1 MRLVMVAKP
10 GILASC
16 VRGLCLLGGLTL
28 LGCGEQAPA
37 KAPVAEITAQ
47 PRAQSQ
53 PKQTPAQAVTKAAA
67 EPGPI
72 QGSAGKRQPQSK
84 APLADLVEQAAAHEF
99 DLPAIDEARLATA
112 GIRKLAGKHITL
124 YTDLPAGEVDELP
137 SVLDAAVPLWCE
149 YFKVDPAKVADWKI
163 VGHVMRDKER
173 FVGTGLYLASL
184 PDFPNGFSQG
194 SQLWLYDQPSAYYR
208 RHLLLHEGTHSFMYR
223 WLGGA
228 GPPWYMEGLAEL
240 LGTHHWAGGK
250 LTLAVMPQRKEDFPY
265 WGRVKIVQGEYAA
278 NRGMML
284 EDVMRYDN
292 HAHLRNEPY
301 GWCWA
306 AAAFFDG
313 HPLTQAAFR
322 ELKSHGGDRT
332 VDFSLRFQKRL
343 APHWREVTEDWQLFV
358 IDCDYGYDFARAAI
372 VRMPAVPL
380 PAEGGKVEL
389 PTDRGWQSTGYTLEA
404 GKRYVVSASGRYQVA
419 GGERPWPCEAG
430 GITLR
435 YHNGQPL
442 GVLIGAIV
450 GEADESR
457 SVGLAN
463 KQTLG
468 LSSVLTPA
476 ESGTLFL
483 SINEAAAG
491 LADNRGTLQVE
502 LREGEA
508 PAEPQPR

>member
-1 MRLVMVAKP
+1 MRLVMLAKP
-10 GILASC
+10 GMLASS
-16 VRGLCLLGGLTL
+16 VSGLCLLVGLTL
-28 LGCGEQAPA
+28 LGCSEQAPA
-37 KAPVAEITAQ
+37 KAPAARIAAPARAQ
-47 PRAQSQ
+47 PQ
-53 PKQTPAQAVTKAAA
+53 PTPSRAVTKAATEA
-67 EPGPI
+67 GPPSD
-72 QGSAGKRQPQSK
+72 SAKTRPPSPQPK
-84 APLADLVEQAAAHEF
+84 APLADLVEQAAAREF
-99 DLPAIDEARLATA
+99 DLPAIDEARLAAA

-149 YFKVDPAKVADWKI
+149 YFTVNPAKVADWKI

-173 FVGTGLYLASL
+173 FVGMGLYLASL

-250 LTLAVMPQRKEDFPY
+250 LTLAVMPQRKEDVPF
-265 WGRVKIVQGEYAA
+265 WGRIKIVRDEYAA

-284 EDVMRYDN
+284 EDVMRYDA

-313 HPLTQAAFR
+313 HPLTQEAFR
-322 ELKSHGGDRT
+322 EFKSHVGDRT

-343 APHWREVTEDWQLFV
+343 APHWREITEDWQLFV

-372 VRMPAVPL
+372 VRKAAVPL
-380 PAEGGKVEL
+380 PAEGARIEL
-389 PTDRGWQSTGYTLEA
+389 ATARGWQSTGYQLQA
-404 GKRYVVSASGRYQVA
+404 GQRYVVSASGRYQVA
-419 GGERPWPCEAG
+419 GGERAWPCEAG

-435 YHNGQPL
+435 YHDGQPL
-442 GVLIGAIV
+442 GMLTGAIV
-450 GEADESR
+450 DEASESLAA
-457 SVGLAN
+457 GLAS
-463 KQTLG
+463 KRTIG
-468 LSSVLTPA
+468 LSSVLAPT

-502 LREGEA
+502 IRPE
-508 PAEPQPR
+508 